1 MENGELTWRLY
12 NAQMGYKR
20 CAEVAPQGIFLLP
33 FGQFTL
39 PHPAV
44 KIIDNRNP

>member
-1 MENGELTWRLY
+1 M
-12 NAQMGYKR
+12 AVIQ
-20 CAEVAPQGIFLLP
+20 CADGLQTVRRGRTLGHFLLP

>member
-1 MENGELTWRLY
+1 M
-12 NAQMGYKR
+12 AAIQ
-20 CAEVAPQGIFLLP
+20 CADGLQTVRRGRTLGHFLLP

>member
-12 NAQMGYKR
+12 NAQMVYKR
-20 CAEVAPQGIFLLP
+20 CAEGRTLGHFLLP

>member
-12 NAQMGYKR
+12 NAQMDYKR
-20 CAEVAPQGIFLLP
+20 CAEVAPQGTLLP

-39 PHPAV
+39 PHHVV